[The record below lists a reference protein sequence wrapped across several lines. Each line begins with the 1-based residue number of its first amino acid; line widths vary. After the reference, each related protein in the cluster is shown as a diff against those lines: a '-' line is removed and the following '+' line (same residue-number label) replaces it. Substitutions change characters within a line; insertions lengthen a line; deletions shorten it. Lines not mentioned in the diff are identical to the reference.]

1 MKPLNLTF
9 FNCHVQPLQL
19 VEVEVE
25 GYYQYQEKIISVTQ
39 AHYDVAD

>member
-19 VEVEVE
+19 VEVE

-39 AHYDVAD
+39 THYDVAD